1 MQLLKKEWRTV
12 LIATW
17 LLIVTVFLVRIESQ
31 LGRVDQQSAKTA
43 STLDSVESVTIGTDA
58 VIVQLGKKVDEMDSN
73 VNYIVQRV
81 RRR

>member
-17 LLIVTVFLVRIESQ
+17 LLIVTVFLVRIESH